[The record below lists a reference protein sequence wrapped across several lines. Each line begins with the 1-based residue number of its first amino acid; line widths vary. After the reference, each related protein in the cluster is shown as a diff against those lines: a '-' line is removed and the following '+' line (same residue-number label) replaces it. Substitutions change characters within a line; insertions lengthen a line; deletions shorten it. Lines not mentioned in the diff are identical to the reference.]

1 MSSFTDVFGR
11 MVVQQV
17 DGTWQTGGVNVGP
30 CDQAAAARIFAA
42 MAPAGWQ
49 PAPLVSP
56 IIPAATFLARLTD
69 AEQLAI
75 ATAAPAHP
83 LLLVAMTRLG
93 AATEVDLRNPQIAQF
108 LAAAVSIGALTSD
121 RAAVICRLDTA

>member
-11 MVVQQV
+11 LVVQQA
-17 DGTWQTGGVNVGP
+17 DGTWQTGGINVGP
-30 CDQAAAARIFAA
+30 CDQVAAARMLAA

-49 PAPLVSP
+49 PAAVVSSVVSSSV
-56 IIPAATFLARLTD
+56 FLARLTD

-75 ATAAPAHP
+75 ATAATAHP

-108 LAAAVSIGALTSD
+108 LAAAVNAGALTSE
-121 RAAVICRLDTA
+121 RAAAICRLDT